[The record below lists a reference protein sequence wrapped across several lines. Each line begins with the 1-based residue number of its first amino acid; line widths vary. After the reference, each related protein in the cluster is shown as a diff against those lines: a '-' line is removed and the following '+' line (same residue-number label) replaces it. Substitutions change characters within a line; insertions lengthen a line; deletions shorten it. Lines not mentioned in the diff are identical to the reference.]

1 MYQAIIL
8 WDSACHE
15 IDSIVEILEVSPG
28 RDLNPYGVPFLLQAF
43 VHVSTA
49 YANCDR
55 EQIDEIIYPPPLE
68 PQKLIDAME

>member
-1 MYQAIIL
+1 MVTCR
-8 WDSACHE
+8 S
-15 IDSIVEILEVSPG
+15 
-28 RDLNPYGVPFLLQAF
+28 DLFLQVF

-55 EQIDEIIYPPPLE
+55 PFIEEVVYPTPVD